1 MVFKLQK
8 RCARIILEAQQRHS
22 TVDLFNTLKWV
33 PFNIE
38 SDIKRCLMVYKR
50 IIGIGPTYINEISQS
65 VNKSQHSRNT
75 RGANFTILPRNTLE
89 NKKEA
94 VRSLLQ
100 LQDVGIT
107 SPLSYALLN
116 L

>member
-1 MVFKLQK
+1 
-8 RCARIILEAQQRHS
+8 
-22 TVDLFNTLKWV
+22 
-33 PFNIE
+33 
-38 SDIKRCLMVYKR
+38 MVYKR
-50 IIGIGPTYINEISQS
+50 IIGIGPTYINELLQS
-65 VNKSQHSRNT
+65 VNRGKSQHSRNT